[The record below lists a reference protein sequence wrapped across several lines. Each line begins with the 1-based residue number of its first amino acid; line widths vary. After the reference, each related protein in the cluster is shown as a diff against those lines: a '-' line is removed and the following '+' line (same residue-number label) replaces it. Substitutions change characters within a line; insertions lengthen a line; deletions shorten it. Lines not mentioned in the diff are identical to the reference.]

1 MAMLAAPAR
10 LLFLGGDDC
19 VDNFMSHAQRWT
31 LRVVCVSTALLL
43 VNVAA
48 PNVALPDIAQ
58 DLDASFT
65 DLQWT
70 LSGYA
75 LALAVFLLTAGTLA
89 DRFGRKRLFVA
100 GLLLFNVASV
110 LCAVAPSATTLIAAR
125 VLQGIGAAT
134 MFPSSLALLAEEFE
148 GPARRRAIGTWGA
161 VIGLSFAAGP
171 LLGGL
176 LVEAAGWRA
185 IFALNLLLGIPA
197 VFLARAQLRESSDPH
212 APATDWP
219 GLAVLSAGLFAI
231 VFAVLRGN
239 ALGWGS
245 PTVVGCLVSGALLL
259 ALFALVEHRT
269 ARPMLELRLFGNR
282 TFTGASIV
290 VGVLG
295 AATFGSFVYLS
306 LFLLNVQGRSP
317 VETGLVLA
325 PLAIVS
331 FVVSLA
337 AGRFNERVPL
347 RATLVGGLL
356 VIVAGNALL
365 VGLERDASFLR
376 LLPGLAVIGVGVGL
390 VNPLAT
396 FAHLGVMSPAH
407 GGLASA
413 VNNTARQIGLAIGIA
428 ALGAL
433 VESSLPAATQG
444 DAYDLAF
451 TDALGDVYLI
461 AAVATLLTAAAA
473 WALIRTD
480 DLWSAPEPPP
490 AAPPPPARE
499 PLPVGAA

>member
-1 MAMLAAPAR
+1 MLSR
-10 LLFLGGDDC
+10 G
-19 VDNFMSHAQRWT
+19 QRWT
-31 LRVVCVSTALLL
+31 LRVVCVSTALLM

-48 PNVALPDIAQ
+48 PNVALPDIAR

-89 DRFGRKRLFVA
+89 DRFGRKRLFLV
-100 GLLLFNVASV
+100 GLLAFNVASV
-110 LCAVAPSATTLIAAR
+110 LCAIAPSATTLIAAR
-125 VLQGIGAAT
+125 VVQGIGAAI

-185 IFALNLLLGIPA
+185 IFVLNLLLGIPA

-212 APATDWP
+212 APDTDWP

-245 PTVVGCLVSGALLL
+245 PTVAGCLVAGGLFL
-259 ALFALVEHRT
+259 ALFVLVEHRT
-269 ARPMLELRLFGNR
+269 ARPMLDLSLFRNR
-282 TFTGASIV
+282 TFTGASII

-295 AATFGSFVYLS
+295 GATFGSFVYLS
-306 LFLLNVQGRSP
+306 LLLLNVQGRSP

-325 PLAIVS
+325 PLAVVS
-331 FVVSLA
+331 FVVSLV
-337 AGRFNERVPL
+337 AGRFNERLPL
-347 RATLVGGLL
+347 RATLVAGLL
-356 VIVAGNALL
+356 VVAAGNGLL
-365 VGLERDASFLR
+365 VGVERDASFLR
-376 LLPGLAVIGVGVGL
+376 LLPGLAIVGAGVGL

-413 VNNTARQIGLAIGIA
+413 LNNTARQVGLAIGIA

-433 VESSLPAATQG
+433 VEHSLPASARG
-444 DAYDLAF
+444 DAYALAF
-451 TDALGDVYLI
+451 TDALGDVYMI

-473 WALIRTD
+473 LVLIRTD
-480 DLWSAPEPPP
+480 DLWSAPPP
-490 AAPPPPARE
+490 APPPPRE
-499 PLPVGAA
+499 PAVVSAA

>member
-1 MAMLAAPAR
+1 MTA
-10 LLFLGGDDC
+10 
-19 VDNFMSHAQRWT
+19 NQRWT

-48 PNVALPDIAQ
+48 PNVALPDIAD
-58 DLDASFT
+58 DLGASFA

-75 LALAVFLLTAGTLA
+75 LALAVFLLTSGTLA
-89 DRFGRKRLFVA
+89 DRYGRKRLFVV
-100 GLLLFNVASV
+100 GLVLFNVASV
-110 LCAVAPSATTLIAAR
+110 LCAAAPSAITLIAAR
-125 VLQGIGAAT
+125 VLQGAGAAI

-161 VIGLSFAAGP
+161 VIGLAFAAGP

-185 IFALNLLLGIPA
+185 IFVLNLLLGLPA
-197 VFLARAQLRESSDPH
+197 VWLARTHLRESSDPD

-219 GLAVLSAGLFAI
+219 GLGALSAGLFAI
-231 VFAVLRGN
+231 VFGVLRGN

-245 PTVVGCLVSGALLL
+245 PTVVGCLIAAVVFL
-259 ALFALVEHRT
+259 AVFVAIERRT
-269 ARPMLELRLFGNR
+269 ARPMLDLALFRNR

-290 VGVLG
+290 VGMLG
-295 AATFGSFVYLS
+295 GATFGSFVYLS
-306 LFLLNVQGRSP
+306 LFLLDVQGRSP

-325 PLAIVS
+325 PLAVVS
-331 FVVSLA
+331 FLVSLA
-337 AGRFNERVPL
+337 AGRFNDRVPL
-347 RATLVGGLL
+347 RATLVAGLL
-356 VIVAGNALL
+356 VIAAGSLL
-365 VGLERDASFLR
+365 LAGIDRDASWLR
-376 LLPGLAVIGVGVGL
+376 LLPGLAVIGAGVGL

-413 VNNTARQIGLAIGIA
+413 VNNTARQVGLAVGIA

-433 VESSLPAATQG
+433 VEASLPAATAG
-444 DAYDLAF
+444 DAYALAF
-451 TDALGDVYLI
+451 TGALGDLYVI
-461 AAVATLLTAAAA
+461 AAVVTVLTAAAA
-473 WALIRTD
+473 WFLIRTD
-480 DLWSAPEPPP
+480 DLWAAPAPP
-490 AAPPPPARE
+490 AGAGLAAPVHPAAR
-499 PLPVGAA
+499 

>member
-1 MAMLAAPAR
+1 MTQR
-10 LLFLGGDDC
+10 
-19 VDNFMSHAQRWT
+19 QRWT

-58 DLDASFT
+58 DLGASFT

-89 DRFGRKRLFVA
+89 DRFGRKRLFVV
-100 GLLLFNVASV
+100 GLLAFNVASV

-125 VLQGIGAAT
+125 VLQGVGAAI

-185 IFALNLLLGIPA
+185 IFVLNLLLGIPA
-197 VFLARAQLRESSDPH
+197 VWLARLHLRESSDPH
-212 APATDWP
+212 APDTDWP

-245 PTVVGCLVSGALLL
+245 ATVVGCLVAGALLL
-259 ALFALVEHRT
+259 ALFVLVEHRT
-269 ARPMLELRLFGNR
+269 ARPMLDLGLFANR

-290 VGVLG
+290 IGVLG
-295 AATFGSFVYLS
+295 AATFGAFVYLS
-306 LFLLNVQGRSP
+306 LFLLEVQGRSP

-325 PLAIVS
+325 PLAVVS
-331 FVVSLA
+331 FVVSLV

-347 RATLVGGLL
+347 RATLVAGLL
-356 VIVAGNALL
+356 VIAAGNGMLAG
-365 VGLERDASFLR
+365 VERDASFLR
-376 LLPGLAVIGVGVGL
+376 LLPGLAVIGAGVGL

-433 VESSLPAATQG
+433 VERSLPATTRG
-444 DAYDLAF
+444 DAYALAF
-451 TDALGDVYLI
+451 TDALGDVYVI

-473 WALIRTD
+473 WMLIRTG
-480 DLWSAPEPPP
+480 DLWTAPVARAEPR
-490 AAPPPPARE
+490 AGEA
-499 PLPVGAA
+499 LPVAAS